1 MKFESYY
8 RDLHLIFVELNDIWY
23 YQNTSYF
30 IKYNKL
36 LKSNPVPND
45 HILGELMSNFF
56 KNIAHADNNV
66 MTTEELYQKMNN
78 ERKKTIVIRTRNE
91 DTFKFRRNTD
101 FYVSYKR
108 IDWRHVTKIPTFLQ
122 YCMYLGECK
131 LTPGETS
138 HIRATYIVF
147 NLKHLYKHKSS
158 IQLLGYWT
166 RHNVISREMYGEC
179 KFDESHFMLNDDFN
193 SETKNVFNSTKNI
206 SSKEEKVIIHNIGNY
221 DKILLMLKK

>member
-78 ERKKTIVIRTRNE
+78 ERKKTIIIRTR
-91 DTFKFRRNTD
+91 
-101 FYVSYKR
+101 
-108 IDWRHVTKIPTFLQ
+108 
-122 YCMYLGECK
+122 
-131 LTPGETS
+131 
-138 HIRATYIVF
+138 
-147 NLKHLYKHKSS
+147 
-158 IQLLGYWT
+158 
-166 RHNVISREMYGEC
+166 
-179 KFDESHFMLNDDFN
+179 
-193 SETKNVFNSTKNI
+193 
-206 SSKEEKVIIHNIGNY
+206 KE
-221 DKILLMLKK
+221 ILLNLEEIRIFTLATKESIEGM